1 MKNVVFINFS
11 KYNIYLEFIPN
22 HEETWYEYFLDV
34 EKKMWIPWN
43 TLVAKYEHNPTIR
56 FNEIL
61 VPTVDSTRI
70 TWLLNLMTIVKR
82 PVILIGETGTSKTAT
97 MQNFLRSL
105 DSNQF
110 VKHNDTTI

>member
-1 MKNVVFINFS
+1 MDIEQKVWV
-11 KYNIYLEFIPN
+11 
-22 HEETWYEYFLDV
+22 
-34 EKKMWIPWN
+34 PWS
-43 TLVAKYEHNPTIR
+43 TLVTKYEHNPTIK

-70 TWLLNLMTIVKR
+70 IWLLNLMTTVKR

-105 DSNQF
+105 ESNQF
-110 VKHNDTTI
+110 VK

>member
-1 MKNVVFINFS
+1 M
-11 KYNIYLEFIPN
+11 YTGFIPC
-22 HEETWYEYFLDV
+22 HEETWYEYFLDIE
-34 EKKMWIPWN
+34 EKIWVPWN
-43 TLVAKYEHNPTIR
+43 TLVAKYEHNPTIK

-105 DSNQF
+105 DSNQY
-110 VKHNDTTI
+110 VKHDDTTM